1 MTAGPGIRQR
11 WRAWARR
18 HSYSFFSSLGAL
30 MSHRVG
36 TLMTVLVIGIAMLL
50 PLGLY
55 VTLGNLDRVDLR
67 EDDWGAL
74 SVFMDPGVDE
84 DTVRALVARLGERED
99 VGTVESVSPEE
110 GLESFRQAS
119 GFGDALDLLGS
130 NPLPWVLS
138 VSPAGRAGEAREA
151 RAQAL
156 ADFIAAQAGVESV
169 SFDYKWLQR
178 FGRLLDLGR
187 AAVSVLVLLFG
198 VAVVVVVAN
207 TIRLDVAART
217 EEIEIMAL
225 VGAWPGFIR
234 QPFLYAGFWY
244 GLLGG
249 VLAMVMV
256 NGALIYLEGP
266 LDRLL
271 ASYGQEGDLGGL
283 GGAETALLLM
293 AGGALGWIGAAVAVQ
308 RHLRT
313 LRVGGTLGRR

>member
-1 MTAGPGIRQR
+1 MSAGPGIRQR
-11 WRAWARR
+11 LRGWARR

-30 MSHRVG
+30 MAHRVG

-55 VTLGNLDRVDLR
+55 VTLTNLDRVDLR

-74 SVFMDPGVDE
+74 TVFMQAGVSDE
-84 DTVRALVARLGERED
+84 RVNALAGVLSARDD
-99 VGTVESVSPEE
+99 VGVVETVSPEQ
-110 GLESFRQAS
+110 GLGEFRQAS

-138 VSPAGRAGEAREA
+138 VSPAGGADAAMET

-156 ADFIAAQAGVESV
+156 ADFIAAQEGVESV
-169 SFDYKWLQR
+169 TFDFKWLQR
-178 FGRLLDLGR
+178 FGRLLELGR

-217 EEIEIMAL
+217 DEIEIMAL

-249 VLAMVMV
+249 VLAMVMI

-271 ASYGQEGDLGGL
+271 ASYGHQGDLGGL
-283 GGAETALLLM
+283 GIFETFLVLLS
-293 AGGALGWIGAAVAVQ
+293 GGLLGWVGAAVAVQ
-308 RHLRT
+308 RHLKT